1 MSKFKENDRV
11 ELISAERKGKIDKVF
26 PFDDETIYIVRLD
39 SGECVKCFAEDIK
52 LVEEKT
58 EESTDVIVIDRKE
71 FNKVVAETISSLA
84 KESKD
89 PSFSVALGLSGVVFG
104 MRLEKKLFERKND

>member
-11 ELISAERKGKIDKVF
+11 ELISAERMGKIDKVF
-26 PFDDETIYIVRLD
+26 PFDDEPIYIVRLD
-39 SGECVKCFAEDIK
+39 SGECVKCYAEDLKI
-52 LVEEKT
+52 VEDKK
-58 EESTDVIVIDRKE
+58 EESLDVIVIDRKE
-71 FNKVVAETISSLA
+71 FNKVVAETISELA

-104 MRLEKKLFERKND
+104 MRLENRLFGRK